1 VRGLA
6 NSFIVTIGFCV
17 KDVETVIRTAI
28 KSILDQDFP
37 HETIELI
44 VVEGFSRDQ
53 TFTILKNMFSATDIQ
68 CRIFRDNEGLGAAR
82 QTVVDNARGR
92 YIVWVDGDMN
102 LPRDYVRNQVK
113 FMEKNPSVGIAA
125 GKYGLLVGQGVVADL
140 ENIVY
145 AVDSVYGERGGS
157 KFGRLP
163 GTEGSIFRVDAIRE
177 SGGFDVN
184 IKGAA
189 EDTDLAYRIISRGW
203 KVTITDEFFTESTR
217 PSLISL
223 WQQYFWYGYGG
234 HFIYNKDPEMLT
246 FWKMTPPAGFVA
258 GLVRCPG
265 AYRLTGHKVVFLLP
279 IHYTFKRIAWLIG
292 FLDAHFKEYCAS
304 SKLRTQS

>member
-1 VRGLA
+1 VRVLA
-6 NSFIVTIGFCV
+6 NSIIVTIGFCV

-28 KSILDQDFP
+28 NSILDQDFP

-53 TFTILKNMFSATDIQ
+53 TFSISRNMFSATDIQ
-68 CRIFRDNEGLGAAR
+68 CRIFRDNKGLGAAR
-82 QTVVDNARGR
+82 QTVVDKARGR
-92 YIVWVDGDMN
+92 YIVWVDGDMK
-102 LPRDYVRNQVK
+102 LPRDYVRHQVE
-113 FMEKNPSVGIAA
+113 FMDKNPSVGIAA

-140 ENIVY
+140 ENVVY

-177 SGGFDVN
+177 VGGFDTN
-184 IKGAA
+184 INGAA
-189 EDTDLAYRIISRGW
+189 EDTDLAYRLISGGW
-203 KVTITDEFFTESTR
+203 KVAVTDDVFTESTR

-234 HFIYNKDPEMLT
+234 HFIFNKDPEMLT

-265 AYRLTGHKVVFLLP
+265 AYRLTGRKVVFLLP

-292 FLDAHFKEYCAS
+292 FLNAHFKGYGTS
-304 SKLRTQS
+304 SKLHA